1 MIFEC
6 QKCGGKNNLEIA
18 GDEFIK
24 CSYCNNFSF
33 VDLDGIVP
41 VYTYKSLVDINDT
54 TLFMKKDFEKTGFS
68 EEFRIIN
75 RYPVYIP
82 FWDVE
87 GSRVLEKGSSHYY
100 EEEVVFPSEEKIIF
114 DYNLIL
120 GSVDIIEPDVVPE
133 NEGKKT
139 LCYLPFYRVII
150 NYKEKEYEFL
160 VNGMSGEITG
170 DPIPF
175 VSVKEAGALF
185 PQFAMVFLV
194 AFVIN
199 FLFDNLFL
207 AVFMNIVAVYL
218 LFSLSISRIGRKLY
232 KNER

>member
-1 MIFEC
+1 MTFDC
-6 QKCGGKNNLEIA
+6 PKCGGKNNLEIA
-18 GDEFIK
+18 ANEFIK
-24 CSYCNNFSF
+24 CSYCNNFSYI
-33 VDLDGIVP
+33 DLDGIVS
-41 VYTYKSLVDINDT
+41 VYTYKSLININDT
-54 TLFMKKDFEKTGFS
+54 TMFLKKDFEKTGFS
-68 EEFRIIN
+68 EEFRLIN

-87 GSRVLEKGSSHYY
+87 GSRALEKGSSNFKSDD
-100 EEEVVFPSEEKIIF
+100 EVRPSEEKIVF
-114 DYNLIL
+114 DHDSVT
-120 GSVDIIEPDVVPE
+120 GSVEVVEPDIVPE
-133 NEGKKT
+133 KAGKKI
-139 LCYLPFYRVII
+139 LCYLPFYRVVI
-150 NYKEKEYEFL
+150 NYKGEEYDFL

-185 PQFAMVFLV
+185 PQFALIFIV

-207 AVFMNIVAVYL
+207 AVFSNIVAVYL
-218 LFSLSISRIGRKLY
+218 LFSFSISKISRKLY